1 MKIFGLIIALT
12 LKIEIMKVTI
22 FEPCPANWEKMQIKL
37 DVRHCV
43 QCDKSVV
50 DFTKKSRAEI
60 ITYLIENPNGSVCGR
75 MNQQQFDIKE
85 EDLPELISILSQPRF
100 RANAFLILA
109 VVCSS
114 LFYSCESPST
124 NNKTIEKPKIEN
136 QKIESQKSN
145 PIENISSNDSVKKTK
160 KQHIIPPVELM
171 GEVSILPEPPPAI
184 AGGITYEPLPEIE
197 VVTNPEEVLSYAEVM
212 PEFPGGMPEMVKYLL
227 ENMIYPEEMKENGIE
242 GRIFVQFVVT
252 KTGSIQ
258 DITIARGIDGLNREA
273 IRLVKQMPNW
283 KPGINNGKVVN
294 VKMVIPI
301 RFSLE

>member
-37 DVRHCV
+37 DARHCV

-114 LFYSCESPST
+114 LFYSCESPSA

-171 GEVSILPEPPPAI
+171 GEVSILPEPTPAI

-212 PEFPGGMPEMVKYLL
+212 PEFPGGMPEMIKFLL
-227 ENMIYPEEMKENGIE
+227 ENMNYPEEMKENGIE
-242 GRIFVQFVVT
+242 GRIFVQFVIT

-258 DITIARGIDGLNREA
+258 DITIARGIEGLNREA

>member
-1 MKIFGLIIALT
+1 
-12 LKIEIMKVTI
+12 MKVAI
-22 FEPCPANWEKMQIKL
+22 FEPCPANWENMQIKL
-37 DVRHCV
+37 HARHCD

-100 RANAFLILA
+100 RANAFLILV

-114 LFYSCESPST
+114 LFYSCETDSKGV
-124 NNKTIEKPKIEN
+124 KTIEKPKIEK
-136 QKIESQKSN
+136 QKIN
-145 PIENISSNDSVKKTK
+145 PIENSSSNDSVKKIK

-184 AGGITYEPLPEIE
+184 AGGITYDPLPEIE

-252 KTGSIQ
+252 KTGSVE

-283 KPGINNGKVVN
+283 KPGINNGKQVN
-294 VKMVIPI
+294 VKMLIPI

>member
-1 MKIFGLIIALT
+1 
-12 LKIEIMKVTI
+12 MKVTI

-37 DVRHCV
+37 DARHCV

-160 KQHIIPPVELM
+160 KQRIIPPVELM

-252 KTGSIQ
+252 KTGSVE
-258 DITIARGIDGLNREA
+258 DVTIARGIDGLNREA
-273 IRLVKQMPNW
+273 IRFVKQMPNW
-283 KPGINNGKVVN
+283 KPGINNGKQVN
-294 VKMVIPI
+294 VKMVVPI
-301 RFSLE
+301 LFSLE

>member
-1 MKIFGLIIALT
+1 
-12 LKIEIMKVTI
+12 MKVAI

-37 DVRHCV
+37 NARHCV

-114 LFYSCESPST
+114 LFYSCETAST
-124 NNKTIEKPKIEN
+124 GKKTIGKMKIEKQTINPIEKPKI
-136 QKIESQKSN
+136 N
-145 PIENISSNDSVKKTK
+145 PIDNTSIDDSLKKRK
-160 KQHIIPPVELM
+160 KQHIIPQVELM

-197 VVTNPEEVLSYAEVM
+197 VVTNPEEILSYAEVM

-252 KTGSIQ
+252 KTGSVK
-258 DITIARGIDGLNREA
+258 DVTIARGIDGLNREA

-283 KPGINNGKVVN
+283 SPGKNNGKEVN

-301 RFSLE
+301 RFSLQ

>member
-1 MKIFGLIIALT
+1 
-12 LKIEIMKVTI
+12 MKVSI
-22 FEPCPANWEKMQIKL
+22 FEPCPANWENMKIKL
-37 DVRHCV
+37 HARHCD

-114 LFYSCESPST
+114 LFFSCETDSKGV
-124 NNKTIEKPKIEN
+124 KTIEKPKMEK
-136 QKIESQKSN
+136 QKIN
-145 PIENISSNDSVKKTK
+145 PIENTSSNDSVKKIK
-160 KQHIIPPVELM
+160 KQLIIPPVELM

-184 AGGITYEPLPEIE
+184 AGGITYDPLPEIE
-197 VVTNPEEVLSYAEVM
+197 VVTNPEEVLSYAEEM
-212 PEFPGGMPEMVKYLL
+212 PEFPGGMSEMVKYLL

-252 KTGSIQ
+252 KTGSVE
-258 DITIARGIDGLNREA
+258 DVTIARGIDGLNREA

-294 VKMVIPI
+294 VKIIIPI

>member
-1 MKIFGLIIALT
+1 
-12 LKIEIMKVTI
+12 MKVAI

-37 DVRHCV
+37 DVRHCD

-114 LFYSCESPST
+114 LFYSCETSST
-124 NNKTIEKPKIEN
+124 GKNTIEKPKIEK
-136 QKIESQKSN
+136 QTIN
-145 PIENISSNDSVKKTK
+145 PIEKPKINPIDNTSIDDSLKKRK
-160 KQHIIPPVELM
+160 KQHIIPQVELM
-171 GEVSILPEPPPAI
+171 GEVSILPEPTPAI

-227 ENMIYPEEMKENGIE
+227 ENMIYPEDMKENGIE
-242 GRIFVQFVVT
+242 GRIFVQFIVT
-252 KTGSIQ
+252 KTGSVE
-258 DITIARGIDGLNREA
+258 DVAIARGIDGLNREA

-294 VKMVIPI
+294 VKIVIPI

>member
-1 MKIFGLIIALT
+1 
-12 LKIEIMKVTI
+12 MKVAI

-37 DVRHCV
+37 NARHCD

-114 LFYSCESPST
+114 LFYSCETSST
-124 NNKTIEKPKIEN
+124 GKKTIGKMKIEK
-136 QKIESQKSN
+136 QKIEAQKSN
-145 PIENISSNDSVKKTK
+145 PVEKISSIDSVKKTK
-160 KQHIIPPVELM
+160 KHHIIPQVESM

-197 VVTNPEEVLSYAEVM
+197 VVTNPEEILSYAEVM

-252 KTGSIQ
+252 KTGSVK
-258 DITIARGIDGLNREA
+258 DVTIARGIDGLNREA

-283 KPGINNGKVVN
+283 SPGKNNGKEVN

-301 RFSLE
+301 RFSLQ

>member
-1 MKIFGLIIALT
+1 MINFGLIIAET
-12 LKIEIMKVTI
+12 WKIESMKVSI
-22 FEPCPANWEKMQIKL
+22 FEPCPANWENMQIKL
-37 DVRHCV
+37 HARHCD

-100 RANAFLILA
+100 RANAFLILV

-114 LFYSCESPST
+114 LFYSCETDSKGV
-124 NNKTIEKPKIEN
+124 KTIEKPKIEK
-136 QKIESQKSN
+136 QKIN
-145 PIENISSNDSVKKTK
+145 PIENSSSNDSVKKIK

-184 AGGITYEPLPEIE
+184 AGGITYDPLPEIE

-252 KTGSIQ
+252 KTGSVE

-283 KPGINNGKVVN
+283 KPGINNGKQVN
-294 VKMVIPI
+294 VKMLIPI

>member
-1 MKIFGLIIALT
+1 
-12 LKIEIMKVTI
+12 MKVAI

-37 DVRHCV
+37 DVRHCD
-43 QCDKSVV
+43 QCDKSVI

-114 LFYSCESPST
+114 LFYSCETPST

-145 PIENISSNDSVKKTK
+145 PVEKISSNDSLKKTK
-160 KQHIIPPVELM
+160 KQYIIPPVELM

-252 KTGSIQ
+252 KTGNVE
-258 DITIARGIDGLNREA
+258 DVTIARGIDGLNREA

-283 KPGINNGKVVN
+283 SPGKNNGKEVN

-301 RFSLE
+301 RFSLQ

>member
-1 MKIFGLIIALT
+1 
-12 LKIEIMKVTI
+12 MKVAI

-37 DVRHCV
+37 NARHCD

-114 LFYSCESPST
+114 LFYSCETSST
-124 NNKTIEKPKIEN
+124 GKNTIEKPKIEK
-136 QKIESQKSN
+136 QTIN
-145 PIENISSNDSVKKTK
+145 PIVKPKINPIDNTSIDDSLKKRK
-160 KQHIIPPVELM
+160 KQHIIPQVELM

-252 KTGSIQ
+252 KTGSVK
-258 DITIARGIDGLNREA
+258 DVTIARGIDGLNREA

-283 KPGINNGKVVN
+283 SPGKNNGKEVN

-301 RFSLE
+301 RFSLQ

>member
-1 MKIFGLIIALT
+1 
-12 LKIEIMKVTI
+12 MKVAI

-37 DVRHCV
+37 DVRHCD

-114 LFYSCESPST
+114 LFYSCETSST
-124 NNKTIEKPKIEN
+124 GKNTIEKPKIEK
-136 QKIESQKSN
+136 QTIN
-145 PIENISSNDSVKKTK
+145 PIVKPKINPIDNTSIDDSLKKRK
-160 KQHIIPPVELM
+160 KQHIIPQVELM

-252 KTGSIQ
+252 KTGSVE

-283 KPGINNGKVVN
+283 SPGKNNGKEVN

-301 RFSLE
+301 RFSLQ

>member
-1 MKIFGLIIALT
+1 
-12 LKIEIMKVTI
+12 MKVAI

-37 DVRHCV
+37 DVRHCD

-114 LFYSCESPST
+114 LFYSCETAST
-124 NNKTIEKPKIEN
+124 GKKTIEKPKIEK
-136 QKIESQKSN
+136 QTIN
-145 PIENISSNDSVKKTK
+145 PIEKPKINPIDNSSIDDSLKKRK
-160 KQHIIPPVELM
+160 KQHIIPQVELM

-212 PEFPGGMPEMVKYLL
+212 PEFPGGMPEMLKYLL

-252 KTGSIQ
+252 KTGSVE
-258 DITIARGIDGLNREA
+258 DVTIARGIDGLNREA

-283 KPGINNGKVVN
+283 SPGKNNGKEVN

-301 RFSLE
+301 RFSLQ

>member
-1 MKIFGLIIALT
+1 
-12 LKIEIMKVTI
+12 
-22 FEPCPANWEKMQIKL
+22 
-37 DVRHCV
+37 
-43 QCDKSVV
+43 VV

-100 RANAFLILA
+100 RDNAFLILA

-114 LFYSCESPST
+114 LFFSCETDSKGV
-124 NNKTIEKPKIEN
+124 KTIEKPKMEK
-136 QKIESQKSN
+136 QKIN
-145 PIENISSNDSVKKTK
+145 PIDNTRIDDSVKKTK
-160 KQHIIPPVELM
+160 KQYIIPPVELM

-184 AGGITYEPLPEIE
+184 AGGITYDPLPEIE
-197 VVTNPEEVLSYAEVM
+197 TVTNPEEVLSYAEVM

-252 KTGSIQ
+252 KTGSVENV
-258 DITIARGIDGLNREA
+258 TIARGIDGLNREA

-283 KPGINNGKVVN
+283 KPGINNGKEVN
-294 VKMVIPI
+294 VKMIIPI
-301 RFSLE
+301 RFSLQ

>member
-37 DVRHCV
+37 DARHCV

-160 KQHIIPPVELM
+160 KQRIIPPVELM

-252 KTGSIQ
+252 KTGSVE
-258 DITIARGIDGLNREA
+258 DVTIARGIDGLNREA

-283 KPGINNGKVVN
+283 KPGINNGKQVN
-294 VKMVIPI
+294 VKMVVPI
-301 RFSLE
+301 LFSLE

>member
-1 MKIFGLIIALT
+1 
-12 LKIEIMKVTI
+12 MKVSI
-22 FEPCPANWEKMQIKL
+22 FEPCPANWENMQIKFHA
-37 DVRHCV
+37 RHCD

-100 RANAFLILA
+100 RANAFLILV

-114 LFYSCESPST
+114 LFYSCETDSKGV
-124 NNKTIEKPKIEN
+124 KTIEKPKIEK
-136 QKIESQKSN
+136 QKIN
-145 PIENISSNDSVKKTK
+145 PIENSSSNDSVKKIK

-184 AGGITYEPLPEIE
+184 AGGITYDPLPEIE

-252 KTGSIQ
+252 KTGSVENV
-258 DITIARGIDGLNREA
+258 TIARGIDGLNREA

-283 KPGINNGKVVN
+283 KPGINNGKEVN
-294 VKMVIPI
+294 VKMIIPI
-301 RFSLE
+301 RFSLQ

>member
-1 MKIFGLIIALT
+1 
-12 LKIEIMKVTI
+12 MKVSI

-37 DVRHCV
+37 NARHCD

-114 LFYSCESPST
+114 LFYSCETAST
-124 NNKTIEKPKIEN
+124 GKKTIEKMKIEKQTINPIEKPKI
-136 QKIESQKSN
+136 N
-145 PIENISSNDSVKKTK
+145 PIDNTSIDDSLKKRK
-160 KQHIIPPVELM
+160 KQHIIPQVELM

-252 KTGSIQ
+252 KTGSVE

-283 KPGINNGKVVN
+283 SPGKNNGKEVN

-301 RFSLE
+301 RFSLQ

>member
-1 MKIFGLIIALT
+1 
-12 LKIEIMKVTI
+12 MKVAI

-37 DVRHCV
+37 DARHCV

-114 LFYSCESPST
+114 FFYSCETPST

-145 PIENISSNDSVKKTK
+145 PVEKISSNDSLKKTK
-160 KQHIIPPVELM
+160 KQYIIPPVELM

-252 KTGSIQ
+252 KTGSVE

-283 KPGINNGKVVN
+283 SPGKNNGKEVN

-301 RFSLE
+301 RFSLQ

>member
-1 MKIFGLIIALT
+1 
-12 LKIEIMKVTI
+12 MKVAI

-37 DVRHCV
+37 NARHCA

-114 LFYSCESPST
+114 LFYSCETATTGKKS
-124 NNKTIEKPKIEN
+124 IEKPKIEK
-136 QKIESQKSN
+136 QTIN
-145 PIENISSNDSVKKTK
+145 PIEKPKINPIDNTSIDDSLKKRK
-160 KQHIIPPVELM
+160 KQHIIPQVELM

-197 VVTNPEEVLSYAEVM
+197 VVTNPE
-212 PEFPGGMPEMVKYLL
+212 
-227 ENMIYPEEMKENGIE
+227 
-242 GRIFVQFVVT
+242 
-252 KTGSIQ
+252 
-258 DITIARGIDGLNREA
+258 
-273 IRLVKQMPNW
+273 
-283 KPGINNGKVVN
+283 
-294 VKMVIPI
+294 
-301 RFSLE
+301 

>member
-1 MKIFGLIIALT
+1 
-12 LKIEIMKVTI
+12 MKVAI

-37 DVRHCV
+37 DARHCD
-43 QCDKSVV
+43 QCDKSVI

-114 LFYSCESPST
+114 LFYSCETATTGKKS
-124 NNKTIEKPKIEN
+124 IEKPKIEK
-136 QKIESQKSN
+136 QTIN
-145 PIENISSNDSVKKTK
+145 PIEKPKINPIDNSSIDDSVKKTK
-160 KQHIIPPVELM
+160 KQHIIPQVELM

-283 KPGINNGKVVN
+283 SPGKNNGKEVN

-301 RFSLE
+301 RFSLQ

>member
-1 MKIFGLIIALT
+1 
-12 LKIEIMKVTI
+12 MKVTI

-37 DVRHCV
+37 HARHCD

-114 LFYSCESPST
+114 LFYSCETAST
-124 NNKTIEKPKIEN
+124 GKKTIGKMKIEK
-136 QKIESQKSN
+136 QTIESQKSN
-145 PIENISSNDSVKKTK
+145 LIENISSNDSLKKIK
-160 KQHIIPPVELM
+160 KQHIIPQVELM

-212 PEFPGGMPEMVKYLL
+212 PEFPGGMPEMIKFLK
-227 ENMIYPEEMKENGIE
+227 ENMNYPEEMKENGIQ

-258 DITIARGIDGLNREA
+258 DITIARGIEGLNREA

>member
-1 MKIFGLIIALT
+1 
-12 LKIEIMKVTI
+12 MKVAI

-37 DVRHCV
+37 NERHCD

-114 LFYSCESPST
+114 LFYSCETSST
-124 NNKTIEKPKIEN
+124 GKNTIEKPKIEK
-136 QKIESQKSN
+136 QTIN
-145 PIENISSNDSVKKTK
+145 PIVKPKINPIDNTSIDDSLKKRK
-160 KQHIIPPVELM
+160 KQHIIPQVELM

-252 KTGSIQ
+252 KTGSVK
-258 DITIARGIDGLNREA
+258 DVTIARGIDGLNREA

-283 KPGINNGKVVN
+283 SPGKNNGKEVN

-301 RFSLE
+301 RFSLQ

>member
-1 MKIFGLIIALT
+1 
-12 LKIEIMKVTI
+12 MKVAI

-37 DVRHCV
+37 NARHCV

-114 LFYSCESPST
+114 LFYSCETPST
-124 NNKTIEKPKIEN
+124 GKNTIEKPKIEK
-136 QKIESQKSN
+136 QTIN
-145 PIENISSNDSVKKTK
+145 PIEKPKINPIDNTSSNDSVKKTK

-197 VVTNPEEVLSYAEVM
+197 VVTNPEEVLSYAEQM
-212 PEFPGGMPEMVKYLL
+212 PEFTGGMPEMVKYLL

-252 KTGSIQ
+252 KTGNVE
-258 DITIARGIDGLNREA
+258 DVTIARGIDGLNREA

-283 KPGINNGKVVN
+283 KPGTNYGKQVN
-294 VKMVIPI
+294 VKMVVPI
-301 RFSLE
+301 LFSLE

>member
-1 MKIFGLIIALT
+1 
-12 LKIEIMKVTI
+12 MKVTI

-37 DVRHCV
+37 HARHCV

-114 LFYSCESPST
+114 LFYSCET
-124 NNKTIEKPKIEN
+124 ATTGKKTIGKPKIEK
-136 QKIESQKSN
+136 QKINPNEKQKIN
-145 PIENISSNDSVKKTK
+145 PVDNTNIDNSVKKTK
-160 KQHIIPPVELM
+160 KQHIIPAVELM
-171 GEVSILPEPPPAI
+171 GEVSLLPDPPPAI
-184 AGGITYEPLPEIE
+184 AGGITYDPLPEIE

-212 PEFPGGMPEMVKYLL
+212 PEFPGGMPEMIKFLKD
-227 ENMIYPEEMKENGIE
+227 NMNYPAEMKENGIQ

-252 KTGSIQ
+252 KIGSIQ
-258 DITIARGIDGLNREA
+258 DVSIARGIDGLNREA

-283 KPGINNGKVVN
+283 KPGTNYGKQVN
-294 VKMVIPI
+294 VKMVVPI
-301 RFSLE
+301 LFSLE

>member
-1 MKIFGLIIALT
+1 MKA
-12 LKIEIMKVTI
+12 TI

-37 DVRHCV
+37 NARHCD

-114 LFYSCESPST
+114 LFYSCET
-124 NNKTIEKPKIEN
+124 ATTGKKTIENPKIEKQTINPIEKPKI
-136 QKIESQKSN
+136 N
-145 PIENISSNDSVKKTK
+145 PIDNISIDASVKKRK
-160 KQHIIPPVELM
+160 KQHIIPQVELM

-184 AGGITYEPLPEIE
+184 AGGITYDPLPEIE

-242 GRIFVQFVVT
+242 GRIFVQFVVS
-252 KTGSIQ
+252 KTGSVK
-258 DITIARGIDGLNREA
+258 DVTIARGIDGLNREA

-283 KPGINNGKVVN
+283 SPGKNNGKEVN

-301 RFSLE
+301 RFSLQ

>member
-1 MKIFGLIIALT
+1 
-12 LKIEIMKVTI
+12 MKVSI

-37 DVRHCV
+37 HARHCV

-75 MNQQQFDIKE
+75 MSQQQFDIKE

-114 LFYSCESPST
+114 LFYSCETAST
-124 NNKTIEKPKIEN
+124 GKNTIEKPKIEK

-145 PIENISSNDSVKKTK
+145 PVEKISSNDSVKKTK
-160 KQHIIPPVELM
+160 KQRIIPPVELM
-171 GEVSILPEPPPAI
+171 GEVSILPDPPPAI
-184 AGGITYEPLPEIE
+184 AGGITYDPLPEIE

-212 PEFPGGMPEMVKYLL
+212 PEFPGGMPEMIKFLK
-227 ENMIYPEEMKENGIE
+227 ENMNYPAEMKENGIE

-258 DITIARGIDGLNREA
+258 DVTIARGIDGLNREA

-283 KPGINNGKVVN
+283 KPGTNYGKQVN
-294 VKMVIPI
+294 VKMVVPI
-301 RFSLE
+301 LFSLE

>member
-1 MKIFGLIIALT
+1 
-12 LKIEIMKVTI
+12 MKVAI

-37 DVRHCV
+37 NARHCA

-114 LFYSCESPST
+114 LFYSCETAST
-124 NNKTIEKPKIEN
+124 GKKTIGKMKIEK
-136 QKIESQKSN
+136 QTIESQKSN
-145 PIENISSNDSVKKTK
+145 LIENISSNDSLKKIK
-160 KQHIIPPVELM
+160 KQHIIPQVELM

-252 KTGSIQ
+252 KTGSVK
-258 DITIARGIDGLNREA
+258 DVTIARGIDGLNREA

-283 KPGINNGKVVN
+283 KPGTNYGKQVN
-294 VKMVIPI
+294 VKMVVPI
-301 RFSLE
+301 LFSLE